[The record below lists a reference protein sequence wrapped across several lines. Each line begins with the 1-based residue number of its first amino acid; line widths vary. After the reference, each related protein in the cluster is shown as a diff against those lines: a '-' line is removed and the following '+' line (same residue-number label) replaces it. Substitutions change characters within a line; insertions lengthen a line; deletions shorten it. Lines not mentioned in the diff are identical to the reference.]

1 MPLSDQSELSFRDLV
16 DAAPDGIVVCDR
28 SANILLVNKQ
38 AEAMFGYTRAE
49 LLGKPIEELIPERF
63 RARHPKHVAG
73 YVEHPKSR
81 PMGSELELF
90 GRRRDGSEFPVEI
103 SLSPLTTPKGTIISA
118 AIRDV
123 SDRKRIEAEA
133 RRANAYLVSAVDSI
147 QDAFALYDEEDRV
160 VMVNSTFRELIGAT
174 SKGPVVGRTFAQLLD
189 DMLASELLDLGG
201 ASPHELRARWY
212 SYHQDP
218 AGSLELKTKSGH
230 MLRVVER
237 PTAEHGTVSLIVD
250 ITEDRLRGDELRR
263 ARETAEAASAAKSDF
278 LASMSHELRT
288 PLNAVLGFAQL
299 LQRDKK
305 EPLSGRQLERVDH
318 VMRGG
323 EHLLRLIDEVL
334 DLSRIE
340 AGNITISNE
349 PVALDEVI
357 REVAT
362 TLEPMAERAGI
373 ELSHAHSSSGSVRV
387 MADRTRLAQIL
398 MNYGSNAI
406 KYNRRGGHVTF
417 RTSEV
422 DGMARIAVIDDGIG
436 IPEDKRT
443 KIFEPFQRA
452 GQETGPIQGTGIGL
466 AISKRLAQLM
476 QGRVGFSTETGRGSE
491 FWVEVPLEASD
502 EIMAAS
508 PVRLLAESQLVT
520 GPRHKIIYVEDNP
533 SNIAF
538 MRELMEDLASIE
550 LLTAPTA
557 EIGLDLIR
565 AHKPAVVIMDIN
577 LPGMSGI
584 DATKQLA
591 QWPETKDIPV
601 IALTAAALPRDTLRG
616 KDSGFYRYLTKP
628 VKVDELTAVLE
639 ELLVDIP
646 D

>member
-1 MPLSDQSELSFRDLV
+1 MPLSDKSELSFRDLV

-28 SANILLVNKQ
+28 EAKIVLVNKQ
-38 AEAMFGYTRAE
+38 AEAMFGYARAE
-49 LLGKPIEELIPERF
+49 LIGKQIEELIPERF
-63 RARHPKHVAG
+63 RARHPKHVTG
-73 YVEHPKSR
+73 YIDHPKSR
-81 PMGSELELF
+81 PMGSGLELF

-103 SLSPLTTPKGTIISA
+103 SLSPLTTPKGTIVSA

-160 VMVNSTFRELIGAT
+160 VMVNSTFRDLVGAIT
-174 SKGPVVGRTFAQLLD
+174 KGPIVGRTFAELLD
-189 DMLASELLDLGG
+189 DILASTLLDLRGTTR
-201 ASPHELRARWY
+201 HELRARWY
-212 SYHQDP
+212 SYHQNP
-218 AGSLELKTKSGH
+218 SGAFELKTTSGH
-230 MLRVVER
+230 TLRVVER
-237 PTAEHGTVSLIVD
+237 PTAEQGTVSLIVD
-250 ITEDRLRGDELRR
+250 VTEDRLRGDELRR

-318 VMRGG
+318 VIRGG

-362 TLEPMAERAGI
+362 TLEPMAERAGV
-373 ELSHAHSSSGSVRV
+373 ELSHAHSSAASIRV
-387 MADRTRLAQIL
+387 IADRTRLAQIL
-398 MNYGSNAI
+398 MNFGSNAI

-417 RTSEV
+417 RASEV

-436 IPEDKRT
+436 IPEDKRA
-443 KIFEPFQRA
+443 KLFEPFQRA

-491 FWVEVPLEASD
+491 FWVEVPLETGAQAIAPS
-502 EIMAAS
+502 A
-508 PVRLLAESQLVT
+508 VRSHAESQLTT
-520 GPRHKIIYVEDNP
+520 GPRHKVIYVEDNP

-557 EIGLDLIR
+557 EIGLELIR
-565 AHKPAVVIMDIN
+565 AHMPAVVIMDIN

-584 DATKQLA
+584 DATRQLA
-591 QWPETKDIPV
+591 QWPETKHIPV
-601 IALTAAALPRDTLRG
+601 IALTAAALTSDTLRG
-616 KDSGFYRYLTKP
+616 KASGFYRYLTKP

-639 ELLVDIP
+639 ELLVDKP
-646 D
+646 A